1 MDRHRGPQRDVEDS
15 KAGAHVEEE
24 GSAGGHQPRHQAWQG
39 ARWLRSSST
48 SPSSSLA
55 WSSPSSPSSSS
66 LSLLPLKYS
75 KELSPHSAHS
85 GHSLIIYLITD
96 TGLRNPHD
104 DKDGDVDDSLVTLQ
118 DQHRIPFNYF
128 WTLSITFTLIVNW
141 PFRTIPSTLSRLYR
155 FWNEWVSNVKCKGT
169 QISLKNG
176 L

>member
-1 MDRHRGPQRDVEDS
+1 MIQCSVNTETLTIYFVARHRGPQRDVEDS

-39 ARWLRSSST
+39 ARWLRSSSSST
-48 SPSSSLA
+48 SSSLA
-55 WSSPSSPSSSS
+55 WSSPSSSS

-118 DQHRIPFNYF
+118 DQHRMPFNYF
-128 WTLSITFTLIVNW
+128 WTLSITSSLIVNW
-141 PFRTIPSTLSRLYR
+141 PSRLYR
-155 FWNEWVSNVKCKGT
+155 FWKEWVSNE
-169 QISLKNG
+169 
-176 L
+176 